1 MKEKI
6 PHVVIIGAG
15 FGGLHATQRLAG
27 KPVRVTLIDKRNYHL
42 FQPLLYQVATAG
54 ISPHEI
60 AYPVRA
66 IFQRQENF
74 SFLMS
79 RVQGVDLEHKLVLTE
94 EGQVPYDYLI
104 LAAGASVNF
113 FGNASLEQNALPL
126 KDVSDAVTV
135 RNHVLRMFERAS
147 LEPDLEK
154 RQAFLTFVTVGG
166 GPTGV
171 ESAGALSELI
181 RLVLRKDYHDI
192 NVESVRVILL
202 EAAGNILTGF
212 PKELQ
217 DSAQRALERKEVEV
231 RLNAKV
237 ANYDGQN
244 LTFDTGEI
252 IPTCTV
258 LWSAGVQAASLMGKL
273 GLERAHAGRIKI
285 LPTLQVPGQPDVYV
299 IGDAAY
305 LEEDGKPLPMVAP
318 VATQQG
324 KHAAMNILAQIGG
337 KPLLPFRYNNLG
349 MMATIGRNAAVAVTL
364 GMQFR
369 GFLAWGVWLVIH
381 LVGLIGFRNRLI
393 VLINWAWDYFFYDR
407 AVRLISR
414 E

>member
-1 MKEKI
+1 MNNKL
-6 PHVVIIGAG
+6 PHIVIIGAG
-15 FGGLHATQRLAG
+15 FGGLHAANSLAG
-27 KPVRVTLIDKRNYHL
+27 KPVLVTLIDKRNYHL

-66 IFQRQENF
+66 IFHRQKNF
-74 SFLMS
+74 EFLMA
-79 RVQGVDLEHKLVLTE
+79 RVNGVDFERKRVLSEHGEVA
-94 EGQVPYDYLI
+94 YDYLI

-113 FGNASLEQNALPL
+113 FGNASLEQNALAL

-135 RNHVLRMFERAS
+135 RNHVLRMFEMAALETDPQKRA
-147 LEPDLEK
+147 
-154 RQAFLTFVTVGG
+154 AMLTFVVVGG

-181 RLVLRKDYHDI
+181 RLVLRRDFRNMDI
-192 NVESVRVILL
+192 DNVRVLLL
-202 EAAGNILTGF
+202 EAAPNLLAGF
-212 PKELQ
+212 PARLQ
-217 DSAQRALERKEVEV
+217 QSARRALERKQVQV
-231 RLNAKV
+231 RLEAKV
-237 ANYDGQN
+237 DNFDGQI
-244 LTFDTGEI
+244 LTLAGGEL
-252 IPTCTV
+252 IPARTV
-258 LWSAGVQAASLMGKL
+258 LWSAGVQAASLLRGL
-273 GLERAHAGRIKI
+273 GLETSRAGRVKV
-285 LPTLQVPGQPDVYV
+285 LPTLQVPNQPHVYV
-299 IGDAAY
+299 IGDGSY
-305 LEEDGKPLPMVAP
+305 VEENGKALPMVAP

-324 KHAAMNILAQIGG
+324 KHAVRNILSQIKGQPL
-337 KPLLPFRYNNLG
+337 KPFKYTDLG

-369 GFLAWGVWLVIH
+369 GFLAWVVWLVIH
-381 LVGLIGFRNRLI
+381 LIGLIGFRNRLI